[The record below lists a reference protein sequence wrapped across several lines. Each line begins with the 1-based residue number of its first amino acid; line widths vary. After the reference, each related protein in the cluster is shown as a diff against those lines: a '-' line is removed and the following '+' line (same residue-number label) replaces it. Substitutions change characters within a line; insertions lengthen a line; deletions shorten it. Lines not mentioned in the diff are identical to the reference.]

1 MLSTSFH
8 HGLSVKVVQKRLG
21 HATAQETLDTYGHLW
36 PESDDDSRSAVADKF
51 GAIINGAAPS
61 PSEDRKSV

>member
-1 MLSTSFH
+1 
-8 HGLSVKVVQKRLG
+8 VKVVQKRLG